1 MSSSTQKR
9 TVVKRKGGSNACSGN
24 GSNAVIQT
32 SNGERKFIGGAAM
45 ARLAARKRP
54 TATRIVRPDEKQRI
68 DQPVPMSLNPFERF
82 YAGLLRSHAADFV
95 SPDQAT
101 TWRSICQRLRLP
113 VPEGPLPAVYPDGRQ
128 HFAYRAA
135 LVMEE
140 SRYAVAEGLSKLE
153 KRYRHASKQNPKHSR
168 QHQHQHHHRHSSS
181 DGFLVRLVSLEQRD
195 KSGHTILSF
204 CQEKPFTPDQ
214 MDSLRT
220 GTVFACNLLAA
231 AAGTSPSVSTSV
243 LGSILPSSRDE
254 IIEQRKFALMIF
266 VNSPIQPAKPSSVE
280 WELTPLTNLVTQQRM
295 FEACSS
301 TSMVKIPFLH
311 PLLGS
316 KASTHTRFSEDD
328 DGKTVSEIR
337 KRKETPDEENVDPL
351 VPLEVVREVFSIP
364 GLNATQEKA
373 ATSFLHSEA
382 NTISLVQG
390 PPGTGKTTLLVS
402 VICRYVM
409 ESIHRG
415 ISRSLVVCAPTNKAV
430 SVLCQRFVETI
441 RNDHNDL
448 PCNVVLIG
456 DEDKLLNDGSNS
468 GQEHR
473 HRHSSSTKNNE
484 TATPLRSMFLY
495 TWTQTVL
502 DDYGRIRRY
511 LTTNQSPNHRNG
523 AEWAFRLARQVEGR
537 LERSLSLSKSMLDQM
552 KELTSYLEEDL
563 LSVGSGSVN
572 TSKATAIA
580 TVQAIMQAIS
590 EWKNDSIWQQL
601 LGSAHLIFCTLA
613 SSGAV
618 ILKKSIVEI
627 NDLIVDEAAAATEP
641 EMYIPFQYRPER
653 LLAVGDPKQLPATV
667 LSRKAEDLGMSRSL
681 HERLMYDCQHKHI
694 MLDVQYRMRPAVS
707 QFPSRRF
714 YNAQLTDGPNVLRRD
729 YCGAVHLLND
739 QPYTYLQTLG
749 DERQSHSGSFEN
761 PAEAETV
768 VNLVQQLQRLSRR
781 LPGKWHSPDRLRV
794 ITFYQAQV
802 SLIKRMLHQRG
813 CQHVLVATVD
823 SSQGCEAD
831 IVIVSF
837 VRSRN
842 KSQKATVG
850 FLSDDRRLNVA
861 ITRGKDTAGRSWYF
875 YDCCSDN

>member
-1 MSSSTQKR
+1 MPPSTTRKKQ
-9 TVVKRKGGSNACSGN
+9 TAVKRKGGFVAGD
-24 GSNAVIQT
+24 SNAVIQT
-32 SNGERKFIGGAAM
+32 KNGERKFIGGAAM
-45 ARLAARKRP
+45 ARLKAQKRP
-54 TATRIVRPDEKQRI
+54 AATRIIRPDEKQRI

-82 YAGLLRSHAADFV
+82 YAGVLRSHAADFL
-95 SPDQAT
+95 SPDQST

-128 HFAYRAA
+128 HFAYRAS

-140 SRYAVAEGLSKLE
+140 SRHAVAEGLSKVDR
-153 KRYRHASKQNPKHSR
+153 RYRQANNKQNPKQSR
-168 QHQHQHHHRHSSS
+168 HHHHRQTS
-181 DGFLVRLVSLEQRD
+181 DLFRVKLVSMEQRE

-204 CQEKPFTPDQ
+204 VQEKPFTPEQ

-220 GTVFACNLLAA
+220 GTAFACNLLAP
-231 AAGTSPSVSTSV
+231 GNRSPSVSTII

-254 IIEQRKFALMIF
+254 MIENQKFAIMIF
-266 VNSPIQPAKPSSVE
+266 VNVPITQPTKEAE

-301 TSMVKIPFLH
+301 KSIVRIPFLH

-316 KASTHTRFSEDD
+316 KTSTHTRFDEDD
-328 DGKTVSEIR
+328 DGETVSVIQ
-337 KRKETPDEENVDPL
+337 KRSDEPVHEDNSL
-351 VPLEVVREVFSIP
+351 VPLEVVKAVFSIP
-364 GLNATQEKA
+364 PLNETQEKA
-373 ATSFLHSEA
+373 ARSFLHSEA

-415 ISRSLVVCAPTNKAV
+415 ISRSLMVCAPTNKAV

-441 RNDHNDL
+441 TENHRNHL
-448 PCNVVLIG
+448 PCNVILIG
-456 DEDKLLNDGSNS
+456 DEDKLINDGY
-468 GQEHR
+468 GREHK
-473 HRHSSSTKNNE
+473 HRPPSARNE
-484 TATPLRSMFLY
+484 TTPLRSMFLY

-502 DDYGRIRRY
+502 DEYGRIRRY
-511 LTTNQSPNHRNG
+511 LTTNQSPNQRNG
-523 AEWAFRLARQVEGR
+523 AEWAFRLSQQLEGR
-537 LERSLSLSKSMLDQM
+537 LERSLSLSKSLLDQM
-552 KELTSYLEEDL
+552 KELTSWLEQNV
-563 LSVGSGSVN
+563 SQGSSSPTTPKGI
-572 TSKATAIA
+572 AIA
-580 TVQAIMQAIS
+580 TVQEIMQTIS
-590 EWKNDSIWQQL
+590 DWKRDDIWQQL
-601 LGSAHLIFCTLA
+601 LRSAHLIFCTLA
-613 SSGAV
+613 SSGAM
-618 ILKKSIVEI
+618 IIKKSIVEL

-641 EMYIPFQYRPER
+641 EIYIPFQYRPER

-667 LSRKAEDLGMSRSL
+667 LSRKAEELGMSRSL
-681 HERLMYDCQHKHI
+681 HERLMYDCKHKHI

-714 YNAQLTDGPNVLRRD
+714 YDSQLTNGQNVVRRD

-739 QPYTYLQTLG
+739 QPYAFLQTNG

-768 VNLVQQLQRLSRR
+768 ANLIQQLQRLSRK
-781 LPGKWHSPDRLRV
+781 LPGKWHSADRIRV

-802 SLIKRMLHQRG
+802 SLIKRMLDQRG

-837 VRSRN
+837 VRSRS
-842 KSQKATVG
+842 KTHKTTVG

-861 ITRGKDTAGRSWYF
+861 ITRGKNTNWVILVLE
-875 YDCCSDN
+875 